1 MSFDFKREIFLWKY
15 STHRF
20 LHFDKEQNVKV
31 SWSNSMCMM
40 LSTKE
45 EHLSADS
52 ILKKGRP
59 YHAA

>member
-1 MSFDFKREIFLWKY
+1 MSFDFKREIFLRKY

-31 SWSNSMCMM
+31 SWSNSMCTT

-52 ILKKGRP
+52 I
-59 YHAA
+59 